1 MNRRLEIA
9 TSPDCQSGFPN
20 RLRAG
25 LKRCCFE
32 DSRVLIGVSGGADS
46 VALLRGLACLR
57 DDETSPPTA
66 AGHRFEIVAAHID
79 HQIRDNSTDDADW
92 VRGLA
97 EKLELRCRIETA
109 NVLDRAARTHETLE
123 EAARKARYKAL
134 VRIAREEECTAIA
147 VAHTAD
153 DQAETVLHHL
163 VRGTSVTGLRGML
176 WSRPVIANSPDSDV
190 QLIRPM
196 LEIRRTELETWLQ
209 ELGQNFR
216 TDPTNAD
223 DALTRNRIRHQL
235 LPMLEQ
241 NFNPQIRKALGTL
254 AGHAAEVADLL
265 RSLSKQLVESSVVQI
280 SGDSIRID
288 CSALTN
294 QPTILV
300 RETLLSI
307 WQQAGWPLKRMGHR
321 EWQKLADL
329 VSGNGGAVSLPESVS
344 ALRRGQ
350 LLVLSRED
358 LVLRPE

>member
-1 MNRRLEIA
+1 MNQRLEIA
-9 TSPDCQSGFPN
+9 TSLDCQSDFPN
-20 RLRAG
+20 RLLTG
-25 LKRCCFE
+25 LKRCEFE
-32 DSRVLIGVSGGADS
+32 DGRVLVGVSGGADS

-57 DDETSPPTA
+57 DETSTPA
-66 AGHRFEIVAAHID
+66 AARHRFEIVAAHID
-79 HQIRDNSTDDADW
+79 HQIRDNSKEDADW
-92 VRGLA
+92 VRALA
-97 EKLELRCRIETA
+97 DKLELPCRTETA

-123 EAARKARYKAL
+123 EAARKARYEAL
-134 VRIAREEECTAIA
+134 VRVAQEEDCTVIA

-176 WSRPVIANSPDSDV
+176 WSRPVVANSLDSDV

-196 LEIRRTELETWLQ
+196 LEIRRTELESWLQ

-216 TDPTNAD
+216 SDPTNAD

-241 NFNPQIRKALGTL
+241 NFNPQVRKALGTL
-254 AGHAAEVADLL
+254 AGHAAEVTDVL
-265 RSLSKQLVESSVVQI
+265 RSLSEKLAESSVVQLAE
-280 SGDSIRID
+280 DSIRID
-288 CSALTN
+288 CPALVD
-294 QPTILV
+294 QPPMLV
-300 RETLLSI
+300 RETLIAI

-329 VSGNGGAVSLPESVS
+329 VAGKAGAVSLPESVS